1 MNILSKILT
10 AAVGLLALCSCSMFL
25 EKPDTTGTVDLDAVF
40 STTKNAQATLMSCYR
55 NVLQHGLPGG
65 MGSGTALTGPFPERS
80 AAVTT
85 GTAATTSSR
94 QVFL

>member
-10 AAVGLLALCSCSMFL
+10 AAVGLSALCSCSMFL

-55 NVLQHGLPGG
+55 NVLQQ
-65 MGSGTALTGPFPERS
+65 GTALTGPFPERS